1 VLTWRKQAS
10 RGGRGYGGAHEA
22 GGARHVDRS

>member
-10 RGGRGYGGAHEA
+10 RGGRGNRRAGEA
-22 GGARHVDRS
+22 GGARHVER